1 MHIAIDMRPALSH
14 GTGVGTFIEQL
25 ALALDRQEGDH
36 HISLFSS
43 SRKERWPDNRLP
55 ALRRSRVVDRR
66 WPVRLLNTL
75 WHRAGWPPV
84 DRFVGRT
91 DIAHSPTP
99 LIMPCRGRRIITLHD
114 LYFLTNPEDTVR
126 EIRRDYVGLVRRH
139 ARTADAIIA
148 VSRATARAAEEYLQL
163 PPEKLHVCL
172 EDAAPIYDQPPTDH
186 DLEQIDALI
195 GRPFV
200 LFVGTLEPRK
210 NLPPLVRAF
219 EILNAR
225 YPQLML
231 VVAGARGWGVNSGD
245 VGLERLRQRGAAWLG
260 GYRDQRFLRALY
272 HRARCLVMPSK
283 CEGFGLPLV
292 EAMACGCPLVVADNS
307 ALPEVAGDAALY
319 WRGGDEEQLAGL
331 IERLLEDGEE
341 RRSLIARGAARRRE
355 FSWDRTAATV
365 LAVYRAL
372 GR

>member
-1 MHIAIDMRPALSH
+1 MHIAIDMRPALTQ

-25 ALALDRQEGDH
+25 ALALDRHEGDH
-36 HISLFSS
+36 RLTLFSS
-43 SRKERWPDNRLP
+43 SRKDRWQENRLP
-55 ALRRSRVVDRR
+55 ALNRSRIVDRR

-99 LIMPCRGRRIITLHD
+99 LLMPTRGWRIITIHD

-126 EIRRDYVGLVRRH
+126 EIRRDYVRLVRRH
-139 ARTADAIIA
+139 ARAADAVIA
-148 VSRATARAAEEYLQL
+148 VSRATAGAAEEYLQL
-163 PPEKLHVCL
+163 PPERLHVCL
-172 EDAAPIYDQPPTDH
+172 EDAAPMYDQQPTQH
-186 DLEQIDALI
+186 ELEQIDALI
-195 GRPFV
+195 GRPFI

-219 EILNAR
+219 KKLHET
-225 YPQLML
+225 YPELML
-231 VVAGARGWGVNSGD
+231 VIAGARGWGLGGSD
-245 VGLERLRQRGAAWLG
+245 PELENLRQRGAAWLG

-292 EAMACGCPLVVADNS
+292 EAMACGCPLVVAHNS

-319 WRGGDEEQLAGL
+319 WRSGNAAELAGL
-331 IERLLEDGEE
+331 IERLLEDGDE
-341 RRSLIARGAARRRE
+341 RRQLIARGTARRRQ
-355 FSWDRTAATV
+355 FSWDRTASIV
-365 LAVYRAL
+365 MSVYRTL
-372 GR
+372 GS